1 MAVKSPSFTHTCT
14 QHECQSHTRAV
25 PATHNQNSWVP
36 SRWLPGSSS
45 THSLECVEE
54 GSATLRSAIGIRLV
68 PRQFVC
74 GTCCLNVHLANIHP
88 LFRKQ
93 CWSKKCLVGDLHGFL
108 HNSLINVDNSFYIGF
123 KTKQTTYVGPPF
135 TVRSH
140 SIHLIP
146 TYCFDRLTDIKKA
159 LWELF
164 CNLMRSCFKLIFQ
177 PLFLPDL
184 IKWNQTFC

>member
-1 MAVKSPSFTHTCT
+1 MAVKTPSFTHTCT

-74 GTCCLNVHLANIHP
+74 GTCCLNVHLANIDP
-88 LFRKQ
+88 LFRKH
-93 CWSKKCLVGDLHGFL
+93 CRSKKCPVGDLHGFL
-108 HNSLINVDNSFYIGF
+108 HSSLINVDNSFYIGF
-123 KTKQTTYVGPPF
+123 KTKQTTYVGPAF
-135 TVRSH
+135 TVRRD

-177 PLFLPDL
+177 ALFLPDL